1 MSFMVRVLSKEIITR
16 MRFRNNFL
24 RDKTE
29 ENKRK
34 YSKQRNYC
42 VSLLRKSKLEYFG
55 ILNEK
60 ESATTRYSGT
70 PFNSENYINRER
82 RYYYGRR

>member
-24 RDKTE
+24 KDKTE

-34 YSKQRNYC
+34 YSKQSDYC

-55 ILNEK
+55 NLNEK
-60 ESATTRYSGT
+60 ESATTWYSGT
-70 PFNSENYINRER
+70 PFNSENNINRER
-82 RYYYGRR
+82 RDYYGRR